1 MKKFI
6 MGLLSI
12 ILMFGMF
19 GPNIKAQNYNK
30 SSKTFEQVSTK
41 KSSDDVKTDYTWKD
55 KKGNI
60 YPIYLHKVTKGE
72 NAGKYTCYVFKISA
86 KTGKE
91 YKYYIPNGIEIAND
105 ICKAENI
112 K

>member
-1 MKKFI
+1 
-6 MGLLSI
+6 
-12 ILMFGMF
+12 MFGIF
-19 GPNIKAQNYNK
+19 SPNIEAQNYNK
-30 SSKTFEQVSTK
+30 SGKTFEQVSTE

-55 KKGNI
+55 KKGNT

-72 NAGKYTCYVFKISA
+72 NAGKYTCYVFKVSA